1 MGLWLVGSA
10 VLMTNNNN
18 RPTGFYIKYL
28 EALNAK
34 RKAMGLP
41 PAPDI
46 HSESYWEQW
55 RDQHGLN
62 KAEAERDK

>member
-34 RKAMGLP
+34 PRPWAYHPRQIFTTNPIGNSGATSM
-41 PAPDI
+41 A
-46 HSESYWEQW
+46 
-55 RDQHGLN
+55 
-62 KAEAERDK
+62 